1 MKIKRA
7 LTRAPRMV
15 GAVALV
21 AALAGGAVAL
31 TGGAAGAATL
41 TGSTITVSNNAAN
54 VVNPAPTVN
63 TAVYTWSFTTVA
75 ASVAYTKLT
84 FTVPTGTLATGS
96 LTVPTLYGITGCS
109 SETPSLTATTVTV
122 LLSGCSATP
131 ASTLVQISVSKLKNG
146 TTVGAISSTITTYS
160 GTPTFTKQ
168 DTGVATGASLANN
181 TTAVTISVPD
191 SLTFSNSNTS
201 VTMLPIPGGATV
213 TAPNVTLTVG
223 TNAKGGYTLAACVLS
238 TIKGTT
244 NTTATIGQLA
254 SVSATLPATASNF
267 GAKPAVT
274 GTGATLSAGWTAGSY
289 LGYNSTCG
297 TTTHSVIM
305 KSTVPVATNK
315 LTLTNG
321 VRVKSLQ
328 PADKYT
334 GTITYQVTPSY

>member
-54 VVNPAPTVN
+54 VTTPTPTAN
-63 TAVYTWSFTTVA
+63 TAVYTWSFTTKA

-84 FTVPTGTLATGS
+84 FTVPTGTLPTGT
-96 LTVPTLYGITGCS
+96 LTVPTIYGITGCS
-109 SETPSLTATTVTV
+109 SETPTLTGTTVSV
-122 LLSGCSATP
+122 ALVGCSAT
-131 ASTLVQISVSKLKNG
+131 AATTLVQISVSKLKNG
-146 TTVGAISSTITTYS
+146 TAVGAISSTITTYS
-160 GTPTFTKQ
+160 GSTVKA
-168 DTGVATGASLANN
+168 DTGVATGATLANN

-201 VTMLPIPGGATV
+201 ITMLPIPGGATV

-223 TNAKGGYTLAACVLS
+223 TNAKGGYTLAACVL
-238 TIKGTT
+238 TPIKGTT

-254 SVSATLPATASNF
+254 SASATLPATASNF